1 MKKGKVFTKS
11 QVALAVMVV
20 ALAGAV
26 WLNMKYSSNDVNTTD
41 TSSKYLGQAEYV
53 NGTVS
58 NAVDD
63 LRGQTPAE
71 KYFNSLRSDR
81 LKSRNEAYEMLEE
94 TISKT
99 NLSEE
104 EKKTAIDL
112 SAELSARTEKEAAIE
127 TLLRAKGFSA
137 SLAIIGDKDINIIIK
152 CDEILPAQTVQ
163 IQDAVTSQTNFTPA
177 AIKIV
182 AMSDSEIE
190 KALK

>member
-26 WLNMKYSSNDVNTTD
+26 WLNMKYSSNDINTTD